1 MSSESFQSFIQAISG
16 DVEATA
22 RFKECILKGRESVVA
37 YAHELG
43 YEIDADDLEILYEKF
58 KQSVK
63 DVIETSEADES
74 EGMKNLK
81 SFMRFSGGNE
91 DVKRRL
97 AELGFGDPQAVVNY
111 AKELG
116 YEFSEKDLDE
126 FSKQLLDKSEELSD
140 EDLEKVAG
148 GFLLL
153 SLALTALVGVVSMAI
168 AAVSGAAVGAAV
180 AIAVTSAK

>member
-16 DVEATA
+16 DAGATA
-22 RFKECILKGRESVVA
+22 RFKECLIKGKEFVVA

-43 YEIDADDLEILYEKF
+43 YEIDADDLEVLYEKF

-81 SFMRFSGGNE
+81 NFMRFSGSNE
-91 DVKRRL
+91 DVKRKL
-97 AELGFGDPQAVVNY
+97 AELGFGDPQAVVSY

-148 GFLLL
+148 GFTLVAALLVAAA
-153 SLALTALVGVVSMAI
+153 LAAVIALGAVGV
-168 AAVSGAAVGAAV
+168 GGAV
-180 AIAVTSAK
+180 AVASVDSF